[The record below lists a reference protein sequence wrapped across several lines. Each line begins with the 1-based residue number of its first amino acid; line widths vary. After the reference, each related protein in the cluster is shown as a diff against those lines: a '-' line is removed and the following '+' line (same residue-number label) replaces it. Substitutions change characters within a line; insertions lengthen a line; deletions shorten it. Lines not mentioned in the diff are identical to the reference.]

1 MNEDWGKS
9 KMEIIAEA
17 RKAKAE
23 DDRKQKLLGV
33 LESYQAE
40 DTTRGEL
47 KVALAE
53 REAAVNKFLDAA
65 IDSATQA

>member
-23 DDRKQKLLGV
+23 EDRKQKLLGV
-33 LESYQAE
+33 LDAYQAE
-40 DTTRGEL
+40 DDTKREL
-47 KVALAE
+47 KEALASRE
-53 REAAVNKFLDAA
+53 RAVNAFLDAA
-65 IDSATQA
+65 MNEA